1 MMSNLAES
9 FTLTGQYL
17 RRNLFLTV
25 TAVLVMT
32 LTFFATSLF
41 LGAGAVAN
49 TLIGYLESKAQIT
62 IFFRNDAP
70 LEKIMAIKENLENS
84 GKVLEVDY
92 LSQEDALKIYL
103 GQHRDE
109 PTLLESITANIFPA
123 SLEVRA
129 KALTDLPQLAKDLEG
144 EEGVEEVVYFR
155 DVLETFRQWT
165 ASVRLAGLL
174 LIGLLALISTLI
186 TLITIGMTIYSRG
199 EEIEVMRL
207 VGATE
212 GYIRL
217 PFILQ
222 GASYGVLAALL
233 SAFLFLLCL
242 PLALPSLERVLVG
255 IPLED
260 LRLPVKEP
268 LFLLQLFLAEIVF
281 GVVLGVLGSLTA
293 IRKYLSV

>member
-1 MMSNLAES
+1 MSNLTES
-9 FTLTGQYL
+9 FSLANQYL

-25 TAVLVMT
+25 TAVLVMS
-32 LTFFATSLF
+32 LTFFTTSLF

-49 TLIGYLESKAQIT
+49 TLINYLESKAQIT
-62 IFFRNDAP
+62 VFFRNDTP
-70 LEKIMAIKENLENS
+70 LEKIMAIKGNLES
-84 GKVLEVDY
+84 SDKVLEVSY
-92 LSQEDALKIYL
+92 VSQDDALKIYL
-103 GQHRDE
+103 GQHQNE
-109 PTLLESITANIFPA
+109 PALLESITANIFPA
-123 SLEVRA
+123 SLEIRA
-129 KALTDLPQLAKDLEG
+129 KVLTDLPPLAKDLEG
-144 EEGVEEVVYFR
+144 KEGVEEVVYFK
-155 DVLETFRQWT
+155 DVLETFRQGT
-165 ASVRLAGLL
+165 ASVRFVGLL

-233 SAFLFLLCL
+233 SSLIFLLCL
-242 PLALPSLERVLVG
+242 PLALPSLERLMVG
-255 IPLED
+255 LPLGL
-260 LRLPVKEP
+260 LRLPVRDP
-268 LFLLQLFLAEIVF
+268 LFLLQLFLAELVF
-281 GVVLGVLGSLTA
+281 GIALGVLGSVSA

>member
-1 MMSNLAES
+1 MSNLTES
-9 FTLTGQYL
+9 FALANQYL

-32 LTFFATSLF
+32 LTFFTTSLF

-49 TLIGYLESKAQIT
+49 TLINYLESKAQIT
-62 IFFRNDAP
+62 VFFRNDAS
-70 LEKIMAIKENLENS
+70 LEKILAIKENLEDS
-84 GKVLEVDY
+84 GKVLEVNY
-92 LSQEDALKIYL
+92 LSQDDALKIYL
-103 GQHRDE
+103 GQHQDE

-123 SLEVRA
+123 SLEIRA
-129 KALTDLPQLAKDLEG
+129 KALSDLPQLAKDLEG
-144 EEGVEEVVYFR
+144 KEGVEEVVYFK

-165 ASVRLAGLL
+165 TSVRLIGLL

-186 TLITIGMTIYSRG
+186 ILITIGMTIYSRG

-217 PFILQ
+217 PFIFQ
-222 GASYGVLAALL
+222 GASYGILAAFL
-233 SAFLFLLCL
+233 SSLIFLLCL
-242 PLALPSLERVLVG
+242 PLVLPSLESLLSG
-255 IPLED
+255 IPLD
-260 LRLPVKEP
+260 LLRLPVKDP
-268 LFLLQLFLAEIVF
+268 LFLLQLFLAELVF
-281 GVVLGVLGSLTA
+281 GIVLGVSGSMAA